1 MFISGSGGPWRGGGG
16 NASDTPVGQGT
27 PLVISASPDIFNIGI
42 SGWSKEQQ
50 EKNENSKKRCGN
62 MADWKTMTRTASRRR
77 MDCLGNHTG
86 Y

>member
-1 MFISGSGGPWRGGGG
+1 MFISGGGGPWRGGGG

-50 EKNENSKKRCGN
+50 EKNENSKKTVREHG
-62 MADWKTMTRTASRRR
+62 
-77 MDCLGNHTG
+77 
-86 Y
+86 